1 MRPIVKWNGG
11 KSRDIKYF
19 KDKIPEYSGRYIEP
33 FFGGGGLYFYLLPEK
48 SIISDAN
55 ADLIKFYKELAQ
67 SWHYVQA
74 ELEWLHEEYERL
86 DEDDRRDMFFKIRDL
101 LTKRRDTIYDNG
113 IAQINLHYASIYY
126 FINRTCFSGKM
137 QCNRQGAFNTGFGKY
152 AHFNNLITDDQIKVI
167 QSWNISCRDFEDTLR
182 FARPDD
188 FVFLDPP
195 YAGTDRRGYG
205 KSDYF
210 GDAEQERL
218 AKVFAKLSCKAML
231 VVKDVSM
238 MRKLYAKYLNDNS
251 YISYWYGKK
260 YSINQQ
266 DEGANGHV
274 NHLVIC
280 NYGEEDL

>member
-1 MRPIVKWNGG
+1 MKPIIKWSGG

-19 KDKIPEYSGRYIEP
+19 KDKIPKYSGRYIEP
-33 FFGGGGLYFYLLPEK
+33 FFSGGGLYFYLLPKK

-67 SWHYVQA
+67 NWHYVQA
-74 ELEWLHEEYERL
+74 ELEWLHEEYEKL
-86 DEDDRRDMFFKIRDL
+86 NEDERRDMFFKIRDL
-101 LTKRRDTIYDNG
+101 LTERKDAIYDNG

-126 FINRTCFSGKM
+126 FVNYTCFSGKM
-137 QCNRQGAFNTGFGKY
+137 QTNRQGDFNMGFGKY
-152 AHFNNLITDDQIKVI
+152 AHFNNLITDEQIKVI
-167 QSWNISCRDFEDTLR
+167 QGWNINCRDFEDTLR
-182 FARPDD
+182 FVKPDD

-195 YAGTDRRGYG
+195 YAGTDRRAYG

-210 GDAEQERL
+210 GNAEQERL

-231 VVKDVSM
+231 IVKDVPM
-238 MRKLYAKYLNDNS
+238 MRKLYKSYLDDDNYVS
-251 YISYWYGKK
+251 YEYGKK

-266 DEGANGHV
+266 DEFINNHV

-280 NYGEEDL
+280 NYGKKDL